1 MQMEIL
7 TDLHEMERLAPEW
20 QELYESAAHRSL
32 YNEPAFC
39 LNWIKHYGT
48 ESEGRSF
55 IIVVRCQGRLDAV
68 LPLRLVSS
76 RIGDLAKNVR
86 PGRLGKIPI
95 RQIEG
100 LFNDHSDD
108 TNMLVREGCVPSA
121 AGALKQVLS
130 SQSYQGA
137 RLGFFPSDSPW
148 TEVLRAVPRSVVV
161 ERETRAVRFLRFT
174 STYEEYLAA
183 HPDLQRKLR
192 RSKARLERDFG
203 PVALECWTGDDAV
216 EKGFP
221 AYVDVEAH
229 SWKASTPGG
238 ESLAN
243 APQARG
249 YYEELTQR
257 FARLGRAHVWVL
269 RFDGITAGSVL
280 SYESHGVLY
289 AYKTSYKEMFAT
301 SGGHHPGLVMHAMIH
316 EHAWPR
322 FTGMDFMSD
331 WFQKEWECETHP
343 VDLEKRISLDPWRW
357 LRGLVRN
364 SSARA

>member
-1 MQMEIL
+1 MEIL
-7 TDLHEMERLAPEW
+7 SDLHEMERLAPEW
-20 QELYESAAHRSL
+20 QELHESAAHRSL
-32 YNEPAFC
+32 YNEPALC
-39 LNWIKHYGT
+39 LSWIKHFGT
-48 ESEGRSF
+48 APPDSSF
-55 IIVVRCQGRLDAV
+55 IIAIRHQGRLDAV
-68 LPLRLVSS
+68 LPLRVVSS
-76 RIGDLAKNVR
+76 CIGDLAKNLR
-86 PGRLGKIPI
+86 PGRLRKIPI

-108 TNMLVREGCVPSA
+108 TGMLVREGCGSSA
-121 AGALKQVLS
+121 AEALKQVLS
-130 SQSYQGA
+130 SQSFQGA
-137 RLGFFPSDSPW
+137 KLGFFPSDSPL
-148 TEVLRAVPRSVVV
+148 TEALRVIPRSVVL
-161 ERETRAVRFLRFT
+161 ERETRAVRFLPFME
-174 STYEEYLAA
+174 TYEAYLAA
-183 HPDLQRKLR
+183 HPDLHRKLR

-203 PVALECWTGDDAV
+203 PVTLECWTGDEAV

-221 AYVDVEAH
+221 AFVEVDAH

-269 RFDGITAGSVL
+269 RFDGITAGSLL

-322 FTGMDFMSD
+322 FTGVDFMSD
-331 WFQKEWECETHP
+331 WFQKEWKCETYQ
-343 VDLEKRISLDPWRW
+343 VDLEKRISIDPWRW